1 MIYLTLCAAVG
12 ISFSGGW
19 ELGHWYRCWCIRDL
33 VVVVF
38 TMAIYWALW
47 MCSALHWWRL
57 PHGSRVPRQRSSGIQ
72 NLAHWFSMSEQIF
85 PLPLPCQTLVLCYVV
100 EAASLLDEQSA
111 TWSPSATF
119 PQLPVE
125 AATEPKLGEK
135 YTLSVLLPIIMV
147 PST

>member
-1 MIYLTLCAAVG
+1 
-12 ISFSGGW
+12 
-19 ELGHWYRCWCIRDL
+19 
-33 VVVVF
+33 
-38 TMAIYWALW
+38 
-47 MCSALHWWRL
+47 
-57 PHGSRVPRQRSSGIQ
+57 
-72 NLAHWFSMSEQIF
+72 MSEQIF

-125 AATEPKLGEK
+125 AATEPKRGEK